1 MNEEKVKVV
10 QQVLGQVEQEISF
23 ALGTDEGSQIKKKI
37 EHNGREYEIYMTRE
51 ECLEDTRM
59 GSCRFYRCGLPGF
72 QT

>member
-51 ECLEDTRM
+51 ECLEDTLIEITKLLEVINF
-59 GSCRFYRCGLPGF
+59 GFY
-72 QT
+72 

>member
-37 EHNGREYEIYMTRE
+37 EHNGR
-51 ECLEDTRM
+51 
-59 GSCRFYRCGLPGF
+59 
-72 QT
+72 